1 MTPALTIDGL
11 LAKARA
17 FGHFSVTEKLEGMIE
32 SQINEIGIFDLEP
45 VTLSLASDLFS
56 LAKAE
61 ARS

>member
-32 SQINEIGIFDLEP
+32 SQINEIGLFDL
-45 VTLSLASDLFS
+45 
-56 LAKAE
+56 
-61 ARS
+61 